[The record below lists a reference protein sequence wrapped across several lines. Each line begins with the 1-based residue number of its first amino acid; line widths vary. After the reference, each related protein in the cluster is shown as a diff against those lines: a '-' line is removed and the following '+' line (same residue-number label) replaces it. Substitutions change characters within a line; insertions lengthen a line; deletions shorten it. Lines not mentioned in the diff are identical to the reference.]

1 MEGIKEGFFYIKREQ
16 GKSVQI
22 RDLENIRSPDIRLP
36 ILRNN
41 EREKN
46 WENTKIPIKD
56 LKETFG

>member
-22 RDLENIRSPDIRLP
+22 RDLENIRSPDIRLS

-46 WENTKIPIKD
+46 WENTKYR
-56 LKETFG
+56 